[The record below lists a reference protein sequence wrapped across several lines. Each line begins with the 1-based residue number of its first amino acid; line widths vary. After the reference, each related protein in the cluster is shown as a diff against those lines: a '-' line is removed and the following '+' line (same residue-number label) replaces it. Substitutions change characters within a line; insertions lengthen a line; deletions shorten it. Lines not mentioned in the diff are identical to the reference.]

1 MIKGNGYTITKQNL
15 ASHELIGLNIEVKN
29 SFDRNKIGLKGRIV
43 DESKNTFTIES
54 VKGEKKIPKKE
65 VFISFNLGNELIE
78 MQGKK
83 LQARPEDIGKAFGR
97 KSYGKRK

>member
-43 DESKNTFTIES
+43 DESKNTFTIETARGNKVVPKS
-54 VKGEKKIPKKE
+54 EAVFEFEIGDEKA
-65 VFISFNLGNELIE
+65 VIE
-78 MQGKK
+78 GKR
-83 LQARPEDIGKAFGR
+83 LVYRPEDRVKAGIRGKD
-97 KSYGKRK
+97 